1 MIRLRFIASYLAF
14 VKTKRNMEPQIVGA
28 IVGAIFGGTIAILA
42 QLISAKINAKSADKR
57 QKEVLRPWLDIK
69 LTTTTIDEKS
79 KKVFVVFQLVAVAGR
94 SPARFVKCFAWPSP
108 QGAASWGGGV
118 TF

>member
-1 MIRLRFIASYLAF
+1 
-14 VKTKRNMEPQIVGA
+14 MEPQIVGA
-28 IVGAIFGGTIAILA
+28 IVGAIVGGTIAIVA
-42 QLISAKINAKSADKR
+42 QLISATINAKNADKR

-94 SPARFVKCFAWPSP
+94 SPARFVKCFAWPSSS
-108 QGAASWGGGV
+108 SWRGYRKCKLSNDSNAKV
-118 TF
+118 LR